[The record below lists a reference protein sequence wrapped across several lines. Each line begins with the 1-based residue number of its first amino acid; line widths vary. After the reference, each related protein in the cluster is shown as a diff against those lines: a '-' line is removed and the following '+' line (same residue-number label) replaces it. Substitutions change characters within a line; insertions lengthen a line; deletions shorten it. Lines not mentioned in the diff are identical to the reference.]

1 MTDAKEDS
9 TPLAGTAI
17 APVPVSNTSQGKS
30 KLASMMQLPAWMST
44 FLKVDTAAVADMSA
58 QFVPSSAA
66 KDSAL
71 SAQHQLHTASRVKDP
86 NETTE
91 ATGGDEPS
99 TTTPGNLEGAG
110 GVVPITT
117 PAAEL
122 SATIVSATTSAA
134 DSLVDA
140 ALRANPPIAKRR
152 RKETVERPI
161 AGDLSSPDIEGN
173 GA

>member
-1 MTDAKEDS
+1 MSYNGIKQQDAD
-9 TPLAGTAI
+9 TLI
-17 APVPVSNTSQGKS
+17 AK
-30 KLASMMQLPAWMST
+30 
-44 FLKVDTAAVADMSA
+44 
-58 QFVPSSAA
+58 
-66 KDSAL
+66 
-71 SAQHQLHTASRVKDP
+71 
-86 NETTE
+86 
-91 ATGGDEPS
+91 
-99 TTTPGNLEGAG
+99 
-110 GVVPITT
+110 PIQ
-117 PAAEL
+117 L

>member
-1 MTDAKEDS
+1 
-9 TPLAGTAI
+9 
-17 APVPVSNTSQGKS
+17 
-30 KLASMMQLPAWMST
+30 MQLPAWMST

-117 PAAEL
+117 PAAEVQQAAQQHSLLAHLALAGTL
-122 SATIVSATTSAA
+122 SITSKHVIQWHQAARCRHPDCEAYSAVSNNCVGHYICS
-134 DSLVDA
+134 
-140 ALRANPPIAKRR
+140 
-152 RKETVERPI
+152 
-161 AGDLSSPDIEGN
+161 
-173 GA
+173 